1 MDPPSPGATRELG
14 VQHSVVTVRYT
25 PRTGG
30 RQGTASRSFRLF
42 TGLPR
47 ALLPGSSANKEG
59 HDNPTRTLATSE
71 TPASRRES
79 VATAGSARRQR
90 LRPRAEG
97 IPRRAQGG
105 RCPPEVS
112 GIHVGRTNST
122 TARTIAAK
130 RRARLRM
137 STAFSPIVHGGE
149 RRWRTDTSL
158 WLRSTRCLVSRRS
171 RSLGPTVSPSACGP
185 IIISTPC

>member
-1 MDPPSPGATRELG
+1 MPVRCCTTRLRPGLPEPRMYCIWWA
-14 VQHSVVTVRYT
+14 T
-25 PRTGG
+25 PRSYRIRMRESACG
-30 RQGTASRSFRLF
+30 F
-42 TGLPR
+42 PR
-47 ALLPGSSANKEG
+47 RPLLGSSVNKG
-59 HDNPTRTLATSE
+59 HDNTPTRTLATPE

-149 RRWRTDTSL
+149 RRWRTDTPL